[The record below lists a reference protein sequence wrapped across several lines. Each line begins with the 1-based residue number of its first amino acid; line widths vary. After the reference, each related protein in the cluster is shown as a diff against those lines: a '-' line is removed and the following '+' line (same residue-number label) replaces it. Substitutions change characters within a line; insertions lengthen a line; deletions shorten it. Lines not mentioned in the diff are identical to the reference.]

1 MRYVALF
8 LLWLPGAVLGQAEV
22 SASLVS
28 DPFYESYQ
36 PEVAVS
42 GNVIVGV
49 MTAAAAQAILDDS
62 LILTATADAGD
73 PSVCLTAAS
82 HDGIYSSRN
91 QYRLPDADGGTVR
104 LPYRSGLADV
114 VRAYADGQ
122 IAVAAVTGDCTG
134 GGSDYYV
141 LSSINAS
148 TDDEIYVY
156 LNSFGATDV
165 FYQLGRDDDNDGAV
179 EACDYIS
186 EGRRTT
192 FDFVCN
198 LGRPSGGDWLDVTL
212 IRERFGREQPPVQL
226 RIAGPS
232 P

>member
-1 MRYVALF
+1 MRCIAL
-8 LLWLPGAVLGQAEV
+8 LVLWIPGAALGQAAV
-22 SASLVS
+22 PASLVS

-49 MTAAAAQAILDDS
+49 MTAAAAQAIVDDS

-73 PSVCLTAAS
+73 QSVCLTAAS

-91 QYRLPDADGGTVR
+91 LYRLPDAAAGAVR

-114 VRAYADGQ
+114 VREYADGQ
-122 IAVAAVTGDCTG
+122 IAATAAIGDCNG

-148 TDDEIYVY
+148 ANDDIYVY

-165 FYQLGRDDDNDGAV
+165 FYQLGRDGDDVPV
-179 EACDYIS
+179 EPCDYIS

-198 LGRPSGGDWLDVTL
+198 LGKQPGGEWLDVTF

-226 RIAGPS
+226 RIAGPA

>member
-1 MRYVALF
+1 VRCIAL
-8 LLWLPGAVLGQAEV
+8 LVLWLPGAVLGQTAAP
-22 SASLVS
+22 ASLVS
-28 DPFYESYQ
+28 NPFYESYQ

-49 MTAAAAQAILDDS
+49 MTAAAAHALVDDS
-62 LILTATADAGD
+62 LVLTTTASTADKG
-73 PSVCLTAAS
+73 VCLTAAS
-82 HDGIYSSRN
+82 NDGIYSSRN
-91 QYRLPDADGGTVR
+91 QYLLPDAASGAVR

-114 VRAYADGQ
+114 VQEYAGQ
-122 IAVAAVTGDCTG
+122 IAVAAESGECNG

-148 TDDEIYVY
+148 SGDDIYIY

-165 FYQLGRDDDNDGAV
+165 FYQLGNGGDGIPV

-198 LGRPSGGDWLDVTL
+198 LGKQPGGEWLDVTI

-226 RIAGPS
+226 RIAGPA

>member
-1 MRYVALF
+1 MRCIAL
-8 LLWLPGAVLGQAEV
+8 LVLWIPGAVLGQAAV
-22 SASLVS
+22 PASLVS

-49 MTAAAAQAILDDS
+49 MTAAAAQAIIDDS
-62 LILTATADAGD
+62 LVLTASAGAGD
-73 PSVCLTAAS
+73 KSVCLTAAS

-91 QYRLPDADGGTVR
+91 QYRLPDAADGTVR

-122 IAVAAVTGDCTG
+122 IAVAASTGSCEG

-148 TDDEIYVY
+148 SDDNIHVY

-165 FYQLGRDDDNDGAV
+165 FFQLGSDSDDVPV
-179 EACDYIS
+179 EACEYIS

-198 LGRPSGGDWLDVTL
+198 LGKQPGGEWIDVTL

-226 RIAGPS
+226 RITGPA